1 MTLQTT
7 ETKLNKKKRRK
18 KYIQWIYLTLLLEEP
33 ITAEDIAWDENDVCR
48 YERMCAHVH
57 TRSHVH
63 AVNFFQ
69 TQVLFL
75 FPSFS
80 LTHTQACT
88 TDIDTLSGIQ
98 LEILVINK
106 RAVTKKKHA
115 FTHYTVSIPQCKQNI
130 CTQLLQCP
138 NLTLAFYPIST
149 RTFKVG

>member
-75 FPSFS
+75 FPSLPLSHTHTSMHHRYRHTFRNPVGNSGHKQKSCNKKKTCFYTLYGQHTTVQTEHLYSITPVSKPHFS
-80 LTHTQACT
+80 LLPHFN
-88 TDIDTLSGIQ
+88 SY
-98 LEILVINK
+98 
-106 RAVTKKKHA
+106 
-115 FTHYTVSIPQCKQNI
+115 F
-130 CTQLLQCP
+130 
-138 NLTLAFYPIST
+138 
-149 RTFKVG
+149 